1 MKFKEKFQAI
11 LVALGF
17 VDKAKKSE
25 LTDEDWVQIEASYN
39 ETHKSD
45 FYADMTANAEQVK
58 KAAQHDAAL
67 LLLAGTKGNAEEE
80 EEEEGAEEGA
90 NASSVNPVD
99 LTAAV
104 AGIQAKIIE
113 LEKASVEKDKTIATL
128 SGKLE
133 EDNPKTTTMKVEGF
147 ARAHTDAHA
156 FGIAHDLFAT
166 EKRWN
171 KIVVNPNF
179 AKLNGPSEGDER
191 SFQKEATAFGASL
204 AARYA
209 HLKSNNL
216 LNPERLMAA
225 TSVDYA
231 DVTATFGAQYV
242 IRRQD
247 ALIAQILT
255 IKTVYD
261 FFPRRYGV
269 QDMDTIFN
277 VMFGE
282 VSQGWQKGKIFK
294 GSVEIQPELGHV
306 DDVSIKLQFEPLK
319 DIERSY
325 LGYLNTE
332 GSDAVKW
339 GMIEWFMLG
348 LFQKAVQEQT
358 KRRVLG
364 CAVKPETGVAGLAIN
379 ASTGLIF
386 TLIRY
391 MHQYK
396 LNPFADVAYDDY
408 DSTTMLDTVNAFLAA
423 WILKKGDQNKDE
435 FTLVLNAEHQ
445 PWWIKCVR
453 ASYGLQT
460 DFAGVNVNV
469 VPDYNIPIYWC
480 AGMENRQFI
489 ILTKPGNLQ
498 ALENLP
504 GEMMNVT
511 MQPDFEDVLI
521 RSNLKEGFAAAFVGK
536 KFATPA
542 ALAAND
548 YYLQQIFMNKP
559 SLKIADDSVTLNGA
573 TNFWFTTQNNTT
585 AGKKITDIT
594 NAKAGQVYIIE
605 CGGVTQPQTIDKALK
620 FANLTAAWTPT
631 AVGDYLM
638 VILNNAGDAYREL
651 ERCVAGVRSVN
662 ALVQP
667 TLPEARS

>member
-1 MKFKEKFQAI
+1 MKTFKERLMAV
-11 LVALGF
+11 LTALGF
-17 VDKAKKSE
+17 VEKQKAGTMTKEDMDK
-25 LTDEDWVQIEASYN
+25 VVASYN
-39 ETHKSD
+39 ETHSAD
-45 FYADMTANAEQVK
+45 FFADMEADQKQAQ
-58 KAAQHDAAL
+58 KAAQLDAAMQ
-67 LLLAGTKGNAEEE
+67 LLADMASDDNTEDDDTEKTDASAKGGKAVDLAQAIKDLATKNAGLEKGNKDLAE
-80 EEEEGAEEGA
+80 
-90 NASSVNPVD
+90 
-99 LTAAV
+99 
-104 AGIQAKIIE
+104 K
-113 LEKASVEKDKTIATL
+113 VEKLSKTLENDDPKTI
-128 SGKLE
+128 G
-133 EDNPKTTTMKVEGF
+133 MKIEGF

-156 FGIAHDLFAT
+156 FGIDHDLFAT
-166 EKRWN
+166 DKRWN
-171 KIVVNPNF
+171 KIVVNPNV

-231 DVTATFGAQYV
+231 DVTTTFGAQYV

-294 GSVEIQPELGHV
+294 GSAEIQAELGHV

-358 KRRVLG
+358 KRRILG
-364 CAVKPETGVAGLAIN
+364 CAVKPETGVAGAAIN

-391 MHQYK
+391 IHQYK
-396 LNPFADVAYDDY
+396 LLPFSDVAYDDY
-408 DSTTMLDTVNAFLAA
+408 DSTTMLDTVNAFLAY
-423 WILKKGDQNKDE
+423 WFSKKGDQDKAD

-445 PWWIKCVR
+445 AWWIKNVR
-453 ASYGLQT
+453 TAYGLQT

-480 AGMENRQFI
+480 SSMENRQFI

-511 MQPDFEDVLI
+511 LQPDFEDVLI

-542 ALAAND
+542 AIAAND

-559 SLKIADDSVTLNGA
+559 SLKIADDSVTLAGA

-585 AGKKITDIT
+585 AGKKITDIA

-605 CGGVTQPQTIDKALK
+605 CGGVTQPQIIEKAAK

-651 ERCVAGVRSVN
+651 ERCVGGVRSVN

>member
-11 LVALGF
+11 LVAMGF
-17 VDKAKKSE
+17 VEKAKTSA
-25 LTDEDWVQIEASYN
+25 LTDEDWGKIVASYN

-45 FYADMTANAEQVK
+45 FYTDMTADAEQVK
-58 KAAQHDAAL
+58 KAAAHDAAL
-67 LLLAGTKGNAEEE
+67 LLLADAGGNPEAEGEDPKTE
-80 EEEEGAEEGA
+80 AT
-90 NASSVNPVD
+90 ASEKIPVD
-99 LTAAV
+99 LTASVQA
-104 AGIQAKIIE
+104 IQAKLAE
-113 LEKASVEKDKTIATL
+113 LVEAGKLKDETIAKL
-128 SGKLE
+128 SQKVE
-133 EDNPKTTTMKVEGF
+133 DDNPKTENVKVEGF
-147 ARAHTDAHA
+147 ARSHTAAHA
-156 FGIAHDLFAT
+156 FGIEDPMFAT
-166 EKRWN
+166 DKRWN
-171 KIVVNPNF
+171 KIVVNPNV

-191 SFQKEATAFGASL
+191 NFQKEVTAFGKSL
-204 AARYA
+204 ADRYA
-209 HLKSNNL
+209 HLKANNL

-225 TSVDYA
+225 TSVGYSE
-231 DVTATFGAQYV
+231 VTTAFGAQYV

-282 VSQGWQKGKIFK
+282 VSQGWQKGKVFK

-364 CAVKPETGVAGLAIN
+364 CAVKPETGVAGPAIN

-391 MHQYK
+391 IHQYK
-396 LNPFADVAYDDY
+396 LLPFTDVAYDDY
-408 DSTTMLDTVNAFLAA
+408 DSTTMLDTVNAFLAY
-423 WILKKGDQNKDE
+423 WFTKKGDQDKAD

-445 PWWIKCVR
+445 PWWIKNVR
-453 ASYGLQT
+453 TSFGTQT
-460 DFAGVNVNV
+460 DFAGPKVDI

-498 ALENLP
+498 AIENIP

-511 MQPDFEDVLI
+511 LQPDFEDVLI
-521 RSNLKEGFAAAFVGK
+521 RANLKEGFAAAFVGK
-536 KFATPA
+536 KFSTA
-542 ALAAND
+542 AAIAAND
-548 YYLQQIFMNKP
+548 FALQQIFMNKP
-559 SLKIADDSVTLNGA
+559 SLKIADDSVTLDGNS
-573 TNFWFTTQNNTT
+573 NFWFTTTNNTT
-585 AGKKITDIT
+585 AGKKILTIA

-605 CGGVTQPQTIDKALK
+605 CGGATQPQTIDKALK
-620 FANLTAAWTPT
+620 FANITAAWTPT

-638 VILNNAGDAYREL
+638 VILNNAGDEFREL
-651 ERCVAGVRSVN
+651 ERCVGGVRSVN